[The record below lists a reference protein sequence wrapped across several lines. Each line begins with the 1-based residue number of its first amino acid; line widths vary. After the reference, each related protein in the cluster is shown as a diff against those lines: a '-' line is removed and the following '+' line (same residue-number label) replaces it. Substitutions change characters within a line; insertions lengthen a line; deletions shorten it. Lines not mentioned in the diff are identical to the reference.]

1 MIKNNLI
8 TVFFFSVFL
17 VVLSTDLKAA
27 KLSDITYCGGKFRV
41 KSEMSMFEKL
51 RCKTEDVTSSLNP
64 IDYFE
69 KRKECL
75 RRKDNADTVAIGKRV
90 YKNCMGNN

>member
-17 VVLSTDLKAA
+17 VVLSTESKAYSIECILDRSKCSLMERIEIKA
-27 KLSDITYCGGKFRV
+27 KK
-41 KSEMSMFEKL
+41 
-51 RCKTEDVTSSLNP
+51 LNP
-64 IDYFE
+64 MNYLE

>member
-17 VVLSTDLKAA
+17 VVLSTESKAYSIECILDRSKCSLMERIEIKA
-27 KLSDITYCGGKFRV
+27 KKLNHMNYIE
-41 KSEMSMFEKL
+41 KS
-51 RCKTEDVTSSLNP
+51 
-64 IDYFE
+64 
-69 KRKECL
+69 KECL

>member
-17 VVLSTDLKAA
+17 VVLSTESKAYSIECILDRSKCSLMERIEIKA
-27 KLSDITYCGGKFRV
+27 KK
-41 KSEMSMFEKL
+41 
-51 RCKTEDVTSSLNP
+51 LNP
-64 IDYFE
+64 MKYLE

>member
-17 VVLSTDLKAA
+17 VVLSTESKAYSIECILDRSKCSLMERIEIKA
-27 KLSDITYCGGKFRV
+27 KK
-41 KSEMSMFEKL
+41 
-51 RCKTEDVTSSLNP
+51 LNP
-64 IDYFE
+64 MNYLE

-90 YKNCMGNN
+90 YKNCMENN

>member
-1 MIKNNLI
+1 M
-8 TVFFFSVFL
+8 
-17 VVLSTDLKAA
+17 VLSIESKSYSIVCILDRSYCSFMEIIEIKAK
-27 KLSDITYCGGKFRV
+27 KLNTMNY
-41 KSEMSMFEKL
+41 L
-51 RCKTEDVTSSLNP
+51 
-64 IDYFE
+64 E